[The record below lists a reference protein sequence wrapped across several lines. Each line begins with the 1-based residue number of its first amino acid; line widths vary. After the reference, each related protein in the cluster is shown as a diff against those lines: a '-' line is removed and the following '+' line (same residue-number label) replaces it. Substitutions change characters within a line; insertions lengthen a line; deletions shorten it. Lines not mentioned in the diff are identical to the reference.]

1 METIVPG
8 IVYLVGAGPGDPEL
22 LTLKALRLIKNCDAL
37 VHDAL
42 IPTEITKEVRQT
54 AKVFYVGKRAGKCSV
69 PQSETNALIL
79 KLAKEG
85 KNVVRLKGGDPFV
98 FSRGG
103 EEVSFLEKNGISVE
117 IIPGITSGIAA
128 STYIGIPLTHRDAAS
143 SVTFVTGHERIDKA
157 KKSVSWRKLAKSSDS
172 LVIYMGIRNIQFIV
186 EELILGG
193 LDKNTKCAVIQEAT
207 LKNQKCMIAKL
218 INLVDMIKDK
228 NFSSPS
234 IIIIGRI
241 VDFKINNNVTKLSE
255 IFLPDI
261 NDIQLN
267 NNFQKYFGS

>member
-1 METIVPG
+1 MEIYVPG

-42 IPTEITKEVRQT
+42 IPDEITKKAGKNT
-54 AKVFYVGKRAGKCSV
+54 KIYHVGKRAGKCSV
-69 PQSETNALIL
+69 PQAETNALIL

-103 EEVSFLEKNGISVE
+103 EEVSILEKNGISVE
-117 IIPGITSGIAA
+117 IVPGITSGIAA
-128 STYIGIPLTHRDAAS
+128 PTYFGIPLTHRDAAS
-143 SVTFVTGHERIDKA
+143 SVTFVTGHERVDKE
-157 KKSVSWRKLAKSSDS
+157 KKTVNWRDLAKSSDS
-172 LVIYMGIRNIQFIV
+172 LVIFMGIKNIEYIV

-207 LKNQKCMIAKL
+207 LKNQKCLIEKLDNLPAK
-218 INLVDMIKDK
+218 IKDK
-228 NFSSPS
+228 EFLAPS
-234 IIIIGRI
+234 IIIIGKI
-241 VDFKINNNVTKLSE
+241 VEFKVNNNITKVSDVY
-255 IFLPDI
+255 LPDI
-261 NDIQLN
+261 NKVQLYN
-267 NNFQKYFGS
+267 KSQK